1 MRASTPMKP
10 NCRSPFRSGLLSAVT
25 AVPPKRKGRSS
36 KRKGNHGCPFLF
48 APAASAAIPAVIC
61 GKTFRPGR
69 ANRFRGSGTPE
80 SRYCE
85 KATLCLRGYWEMK
98 YSVPSPQQGGLLG
111 RSGACRHK
119 GALPH
124 ACRPVRWWIRFA
136 AAKPRRLKRA
146 TGTFLRAGF
155 RIHST

>member
-1 MRASTPMKP
+1 MCSSWVSDTAYRKRNGRAMRANVTQLPFSFSE
-10 NCRSPFRSGLLSAVT
+10 RSPLCRYRCAL
-25 AVPPKRKGRSS
+25 KRKGRSS

-48 APAASAAIPAVIC
+48 TPAASAAIPAVVC

-69 ANRFRGSGTPE
+69 ANRFRSSGTPE

-98 YSVPSPQQGGLLG
+98 YSAPSLQQGGLLG

-124 ACRPVRWWIRFA
+124 ACRPVRWWIRF
-136 AAKPRRLKRA
+136 RCD
-146 TGTFLRAGF
+146 GSHAG
-155 RIHST
+155 